1 MHALKDNLKLINE
14 NEQAKKI
21 AKDKDELI
29 TKLIKET
36 EQAKELFK
44 DHQKILIEKEQY
56 FQKISKD
63 AFQIKNLVEQIDQNR
78 MLNNE
83 NQKFAQ

>member
-44 DHQKILIEKEQY
+44 DH
-56 FQKISKD
+56 
-63 AFQIKNLVEQIDQNR
+63 
-78 MLNNE
+78 
-83 NQKFAQ
+83 